1 MEARRE
7 RNMMVAQPS
16 AWETTTATIEAAEH
30 KSNNAGIN
38 QISLHHF

>member
-7 RNMMVAQPS
+7 RNMMGAPQP
-16 AWETTTATIEAAEH
+16 AWETATATIEAAEH

-38 QISLHHF
+38 QNHAG